1 MDGGRCAG
9 IARRAYSYTYTTHV
23 RTYTYARARPR
34 ASETESEKGR
44 GATRR
49 EGAGEAMQGAGE
61 GLRETR
67 GGNDVS
73 GRRKGGQVTPPRAAL
88 AAGEITAPSLLAR
101 DVHKLC
107 ITASGAHVSEPR
119 GKTHGIARAR
129 SPRSSGG
136 GSRVRRDAVSTRCPL
151 TKGFNSY
158 SEIGI

>member
-1 MDGGRCAG
+1 MDGGRRGG

-119 GKTHGIARAR
+119 GKRHTESRDRDHHDHRE
-129 SPRSSGG
+129 
-136 GSRVRRDAVSTRCPL
+136 SRVEGATRRC
-151 TKGFNSY
+151 
-158 SEIGI
+158 